1 MIMSEKILVVGATGT
16 VGRPLVAELVKGGA
30 AVRAASRD
38 PGRARGV
45 LPDATEIVPFDLERP
60 ATFDDAL
67 QGVDRVFLM
76 ARPGDEHA
84 DRLAFPLIGAMER
97 HGVRH
102 VVDLSALGA
111 EARPSFA
118 LRKVEQRLEASPMAF
133 THLRPNFFM
142 QLFTGGSLL
151 AAVRACAI
159 RVPAA
164 YAKVSW
170 IDARDVAAAAAAV
183 LAADRVHAGKA
194 YTLTGPQALNH
205 AEVAA
210 VIEQACGR
218 AVRYEAIA
226 EEEARCVLSQAGFP
240 APWVERLIGFYRLVR
255 DEAAAPVS
263 SAVQDLLGRPARTFS
278 AFAIEHA
285 TMWRA

>member
-1 MIMSEKILVVGATGT
+1 MKRKILVLGATGT
-16 VGRPLVAELVKGGA
+16 VGRSLVAELVKGGT

-38 PGRARGV
+38 PERAGGV
-45 LPDATEIVPFDLERP
+45 LPDAAEIVPFDLER
-60 ATFDDAL
+60 TEMFDDAL
-67 QGVDRVFLM
+67 HDVDRVFLI

-84 DRLAFPLIGAMER
+84 DCLAFPLIDAMER
-97 HGVRH
+97 HHVRH
-102 VVDLSALGA
+102 VVDLSALGT
-111 EARPSFA
+111 EMRPSFA

-151 AAVRACAI
+151 AAVRASTI

-164 YAKVSW
+164 LAKVSW

-183 LAADRVHAGKA
+183 LVSDQAHAGKA
-194 YTLTGPQALNH
+194 YTLTGPQALDH
-205 AEVAA
+205 AELAE
-210 VIEQACGR
+210 VIGQACGR
-218 AVRYEAIA
+218 AVRYEAIS
-226 EEEARCVLSQAGFP
+226 EEEARRVLSQAGFP

-263 SAVQDLLGRPARTFS
+263 AAVQDLIGRPARTFS
-278 AFAIEHA
+278 AFASEHA
-285 TMWRA
+285 AMWRG

>member
-1 MIMSEKILVVGATGT
+1 MNARILVVGATGT
-16 VGRPLVAELVKGGA
+16 VGRPLVAELVKGGM
-30 AVRAASRD
+30 AVRAATRD
-38 PGRARGV
+38 PARARGV
-45 LPDATEIVPFDLERP
+45 LPEAAEIVPFDLERTD
-60 ATFDDAL
+60 TFDDAL
-67 QGVDRVFLM
+67 HDVDRVFLM

-84 DRLAFPLIGAMER
+84 DHLAFPLIEAMER

-118 LRKVEQRLEASPMAF
+118 LRKVEQRIEASPMTF

-151 AAVRACAI
+151 AAVRASAI

-164 YAKVSW
+164 LAKVSW
-170 IDARDVAAAAAAV
+170 IDARDVAAVAAAV
-183 LAADRVHAGKA
+183 LVSDLSYAGKA
-194 YTLTGPQALNH
+194 YTLTGSQALDH
-205 AEVAA
+205 AELAA
-210 VIEQACGR
+210 VIEQVSGR
-218 AVRYEAIA
+218 TVRYEAIG
-226 EEEARCVLSQAGFP
+226 EEEARRVLSGAGFP

-278 AFAIEHA
+278 AFACEHA
-285 TMWRA
+285 AMWRG

>member
-1 MIMSEKILVVGATGT
+1 MNARILVVGATGT
-16 VGRPLVAELVKGGA
+16 VGCPLVAELVKGGA
-30 AVRAASRD
+30 DVRAATRD
-38 PGRARGV
+38 PSRARGM
-45 LPDATEIVPFDLERP
+45 LPDAAEIVPFDLERT

-84 DRLAFPLIGAMER
+84 DRLAFPLIEAMER
-97 HGVRH
+97 HRVRH

-118 LRKVEQRLEASPMAF
+118 LRKVEQRIEASPMTF

-142 QLFTGGSLL
+142 QLFTDGSLL
-151 AAVRACAI
+151 AAVRASAI

-164 YAKVSW
+164 LAKVSW

-183 LAADRVHAGKA
+183 LVADKVHAGKA
-194 YTLTGPQALNH
+194 YTLTGPQALDH
-205 AEVAA
+205 AELAA
-210 VIEQACGR
+210 VIEQVSGR
-218 AVRYEAIA
+218 PVRYEAIS
-226 EEEARCVLSQAGFP
+226 EEEARGVLSNAGFP
-240 APWVERLIGFYRLVR
+240 TPWVERLIGFYRLVR

-285 TMWRA
+285 AMWSA